1 MTTRRPQGYLGTEVL
16 TTVATIGATSVT
28 RAAALTPTTGR
39 RVRIISVSVVS
50 DALTTAPGRVGV
62 WFGTGAEYTTTA
74 NNAIIAFAPGTTGFQ
89 SAPVWGDGD
98 GPLGEVD
105 EVVSWDTTTE
115 TETALFLTI
124 VYREE
129 Q

>member
-1 MTTRRPQGYLGTEVL
+1 VTTHRPQGYLGTGVL
-16 TTVATIGATSVT
+16 TTVVTIGATSVT
-28 RAAALTPTTGR
+28 RAAALTPSALR
-39 RVRIISVSVVS
+39 RVRVISVSTVS
-50 DALTTAPGRVGV
+50 NGLTTAPGRVGV
-62 WFGTGAEYTTTA
+62 WFGTGAEYVTTA
-74 NNAIIAFAPGTTGFQ
+74 DNAIVAFVPGTTGFQ
-89 SAPVWGDGD
+89 SMVWPDGD

-105 EVVSWDTTTE
+105 EVVSWNTTTE

>member
-1 MTTRRPQGYLGTEVL
+1 V
-16 TTVATIGATSVT
+16 
-28 RAAALTPTTGR
+28 
-39 RVRIISVSVVS
+39 RVISVSVLS

-62 WFGTGAEYTTTA
+62 WFGTGAEYTTTVD
-74 NNAIIAFAPGTTGFQ
+74 NAIVGFAPGTTGFQ
-89 SAPVWGDGD
+89 SQTWPDGD

>member
-1 MTTRRPQGYLGTEVL
+1 MTTRRPQSYLGTGVL

-39 RVRIISVSVVS
+39 RVRVISVSVLS

-62 WFGTGAEYTTTA
+62 WFGTGAEYTTTVD
-74 NNAIIAFAPGTTGFQ
+74 NAIVGFAPGTTGFQ
-89 SAPVWGDGD
+89 SQTWPDGD

>member
-1 MTTRRPQGYLGTEVL
+1 
-16 TTVATIGATSVT
+16 
-28 RAAALTPTTGR
+28 
-39 RVRIISVSVVS
+39 
-50 DALTTAPGRVGV
+50 
-62 WFGTGAEYTTTA
+62 
-74 NNAIIAFAPGTTGFQ
+74 
-89 SAPVWGDGD
+89 
-98 GPLGEVD
+98 VD